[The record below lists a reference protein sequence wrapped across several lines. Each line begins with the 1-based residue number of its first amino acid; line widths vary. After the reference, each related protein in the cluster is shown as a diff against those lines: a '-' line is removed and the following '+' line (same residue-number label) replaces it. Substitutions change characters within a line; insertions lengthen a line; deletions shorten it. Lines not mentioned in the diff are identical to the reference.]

1 MKNKFFAALAIAAIT
16 MLFVGCVSFG
26 PGSGAALSQLF
37 GPQTTSPATGTGSGS
52 ASGAGA
58 ASSTSSGSANEKGA
72 ASNSGNTSFTG
83 DVAAGKAASSNLTS
97 SDVEA
102 FIANY
107 DEIFT
112 VMNSETENLAYD
124 DVEAILDQYGISGP
138 DRALKVSMIA
148 KCEAVLMYEAELQ
161 SDPQSAAA
169 LKMMGMDPIA
179 DIRAETNAVDME
191 VVKPYYGQL
200 YVLMN
205 ED

>member
-37 GPQTTSPATGTGSGS
+37 GPQTTSPATGSGS

-58 ASSTSSGSANEKGA
+58 ASSASSGSANGKGA
-72 ASNSGNTSFTG
+72 ASNSGNMSFTG
-83 DVAAGKAASSNLTS
+83 DVTAGKAASSNLTS

>member
-37 GPQTTSPATGTGSGS
+37 GPQTTSPATGSGS

-58 ASSTSSGSANEKGA
+58 ASSASSSSANGKGA
-72 ASNSGNTSFTG
+72 ASNSGNMSFTG

-112 VMNSETENLAYD
+112 VMNSETENMAYD

-138 DRALKVSMIA
+138 GRALKVTMIA

-179 DIRAETNAVDME
+179 DIRAETNAADME